1 MRKLSPDRLI
11 RQLANLQFAIGLLF
25 VIGIVIALGTFIE
38 QDQSL
43 SFYQQNYPQSQP
55 ILGFLTWD
63 IITFCDL
70 DHIYTSYWFTLL
82 LLLFSASLLACTLT
96 VQFPSLRRFRRWKFF
111 TTLNSIKGVE
121 NTLPNNLNNTVNYQ
135 LHYSNYHTFRQGKK
149 NYAYSGLLGRVGPI
163 VVHASI
169 ILLLAGSSLGSFGGY
184 IAQEIVPRGEVF
196 HVQNLIKSGDFG
208 YVPQAIAWRVNDFW
222 ITYTNEL
229 KTNQFYSDLSLLDN
243 NGNEIKRKTIFVN
256 EPFVYKGLTVYQ
268 TDWDVVGLKMRVNTD
283 KTVQVPLKKITK
295 GGRKFWFGS
304 FATSTEKFSFLVN
317 DLRGNLLL
325 YDEKGRLIKDCFLG
339 SPINLNS
346 KAGNVFEVLE
356 LITSTGIQIK
366 TDPGIS
372 TVYFSFFLLMCSVY
386 ASFINYAQIWSVE
399 NGEQTLIA
407 GNSNRAVLF
416 FQTEFRKLIGKVN
429 YKR

>member
-1 MRKLSPDRLI
+1 
-11 RQLANLQFAIGLLF
+11 
-25 VIGIVIALGTFIE
+25 
-38 QDQSL
+38 
-43 SFYQQNYPQSQP
+43 
-55 ILGFLTWD
+55 
-63 IITFCDL
+63 
-70 DHIYTSYWFTLL
+70 
-82 LLLFSASLLACTLT
+82 
-96 VQFPSLRRFRRWKFF
+96 
-111 TTLNSIKGVE
+111 
-121 NTLPNNLNNTVNYQ
+121 
-135 LHYSNYHTFRQGKK
+135 
-149 NYAYSGLLGRVGPI
+149 LGRVGPI

-356 LITSTGIQIK
+356 LITSTGLQIK